1 MYDTVNSA
9 FSDALKREGKVITA
23 YSDNTPYNVI
33 FRRNSDTNK
42 LQNTITIFYSADSNV
57 HAGQLLK
64 YKDKIYLS
72 INQESAENDTYLKS
86 DLRQTNAVMNYISGS
101 TEFNVPAYAYDVND
115 ALAVSSNT
123 ISIVGGNIKLIAENS
138 AITRALKIN
147 DCFYALGGYWK
158 IDNLIYKDNVIY
170 IYVERESTSI
180 IYTLSITSNDSYD
193 RGTTAQFTAIAKA
206 GDTVV
211 TNANII
217 WNSSDTSKATVD
229 SSGNVTFLANG
240 SVDISAAWQ
249 EHSVSSTKSIT
260 VTEPP
265 VYGLTIAG
273 NDSYTTSDTP
283 TLTATATINDT
294 ADTTATITWDSSDTS
309 IATIDSTGIVT
320 FLAAGDVT
328 FTATW
333 VEHNTITAT
342 KAITVTVPVPTS
354 QYTCKITNTP
364 STGWKEYNDTDN
376 IATAKYGSTK
386 VFVAHFFDSTETEVT
401 DQIPAWSIDVSGLT
415 TAQQA
420 KIHLTYNES
429 YPMRSYVNVDADNA
443 LIGLQFTLSL
453 TNSTGTC
460 EVKTVPV
467 KITGLMG

>member
-42 LQNTITIFYSADSNV
+42 LQNTITIFYNADSTIY
-57 HAGQLLK
+57 AGQLLK
-64 YKDKIYLS
+64 YKDKTYLS

-86 DLRQTNAVMNYISGS
+86 DLRQTNAVMNYISGGM
-101 TEFNVPAYAYDVND
+101 EFNVPVYAYDVND
-115 ALAVSSNT
+115 ALIVESSA
-123 ISIVGGNIKLIAENS
+123 ISVVGGNIEILAEDNS
-138 AITRALKIN
+138 ITRALKIN

-170 IYVERESTSI
+170 IYVERETTSTT
-180 IYTLSITSNDSYD
+180 YTVTITANDSYD
-193 RGTTAQFTAIAKA
+193 RGTTAQFTATAKA

-217 WNSSDTSKATVD
+217 WSSSDTSKATVD

-260 VTEPP
+260 ITEPP

-283 TLTATATINDT
+283 TLTATATINGT
-294 ADTTATITWDSSDTS
+294 ADTTATITWISSDTS
-309 IATIDSTGIVT
+309 IATIDSTGKIT
-320 FLAAGDVT
+320 FLKAGSVI

-333 VEHNTITAT
+333 VEHNKTAT
-342 KAITVTVPVPTS
+342 KAITVTVPVPTT
-354 QYTCKITNTP
+354 QYTCKITNT
-364 STGWKEYNDTDN
+364 TATWTEYNDTTN
-376 IATAKYGSTK
+376 IATVKVGGSLK
-386 VFVAHFFDSTETEVT
+386 PFMCHFYDSTGTEVT
-401 DQIPAWSIDVSGLT
+401 NITPVWSINVSGLT

-420 KIHLTYNES
+420 EIHLTYQTA
-429 YPMRSYVNVDADNA
+429 YPLRAYLNVDNDTT

-460 EVKTVPV
+460 EVKTVPI
-467 KITGLMG
+467 KITSLM

>member
-33 FRRNSDTNK
+33 FRHNSDTNK
-42 LQNTITIFYSADSNV
+42 LQNTVTIFYNADSTIY
-57 HAGQLLK
+57 AGQLLK

-86 DLRQTNAVMNYISGS
+86 DLRQTNAVMNYISGG

-138 AITRALKIN
+138 AITKALKIN

-180 IYTLSITSNDSYD
+180 VYTLSITSNDSYD

-260 VTEPP
+260 ITEPP

-283 TLTATATINDT
+283 TLTATATINGT
-294 ADTTATITWDSSDTS
+294 ADTTATITWISSDTS
-309 IATIDSTGIVT
+309 IATIDSTGKIT
-320 FLAAGDVT
+320 FLKAGSVI

-333 VEHNTITAT
+333 VEHNKTAT
-342 KAITVTVPVPTS
+342 KAITVTVPVPTT
-354 QYTCKITNTP
+354 QYTCKITNT
-364 STGWKEYNDTDN
+364 TATWTEYNDTTN
-376 IATAKYGSTK
+376 IAK
-386 VFVAHFFDSTETEVT
+386 VKVGGTLKPFMCHFYDSTGTEVT
-401 DQIPAWSIDVSGLT
+401 TLTPAWSIDVSGLT
-415 TAQQA
+415 IVQQA
-420 KIHLTYNES
+420 KIHLTYNAS
-429 YPMRSYVNVDADNA
+429 YPLRCYLNVDADNA

-460 EVKTVPV
+460 EVKTVPIQ
-467 KITGLMG
+467 ITSLT

>member
-9 FSDALKREGKVITA
+9 FSDTLRREGKVITA
-23 YSDNTPYNVI
+23 YSDNTPHNVI

-42 LQNTITIFYSADSNV
+42 LQNTVTIFYSADSTV

-64 YKDKIYLS
+64 YKDKTYLS

-86 DLRQTNAVMNYISGS
+86 DLRQTNAVMNYISGGM
-101 TEFNVPAYAYDVND
+101 EFNVPVYSYDVND

-123 ISIVGGNIKLIAENS
+123 ISIVGGNIELIAENS
-138 AITRALKIN
+138 TTTRALKIN

-180 IYTLSITSNDSYD
+180 VYTVTITSNDSYD
-193 RGTTAQFTAIAKA
+193 RGTTAQFTATAKA
-206 GDTVV
+206 GNTVV
-211 TNANII
+211 TNANVI
-217 WNSSDTSKATVD
+217 WSSSDTSKATVD

-260 VTEPP
+260 ITEPP

-283 TLTATATINDT
+283 TLTATATINGT
-294 ADTTATITWDSSDTS
+294 ADTTATITWISSDTS
-309 IATIDSTGIVT
+309 IATIDSTGKII
-320 FLAAGDVT
+320 FLAAGSVT

-333 VEHNTITAT
+333 VEHDTITAT
-342 KAITVTVPVPTS
+342 KDITVTVPVPTT
-354 QYTCKITNTP
+354 QYTCKITNTHAVVYDSTNTP
-364 STGWKEYNDTDN
+364 KQIKVGGSPVPFDSHFYDSTG
-376 IATAKYGSTK
+376 
-386 VFVAHFFDSTETEVT
+386 TEVT
-401 DQIPAWSIDVSGLT
+401 TLTPAWSIDVS
-415 TAQQA
+415 
-420 KIHLTYNES
+420 KIAPQYQSEIGLTYNAS
-429 YPMRSYVNVDADNA
+429 YPTRAYVQGGTSTA
-443 LIGLQFTLSL
+443 LIGSTLTL
-453 TNSTGTC
+453 TLIDSGGLSTPYTIDIQ
-460 EVKTVPV
+460 
-467 KITGLMG
+467 ITSYM

>member
-33 FRRNSDTNK
+33 FRHNSDTNK
-42 LQNTITIFYSADSNV
+42 LQNTVTIFYNADSTIY
-57 HAGQLLK
+57 AGQLLK

-180 IYTLSITSNDSYD
+180 VYTLSITSNDSYD

-273 NDSYTTSDTP
+273 NDSYVTTDTP
-283 TLTATATINDT
+283 TLTATATINGI
-294 ADTTATITWDSSDTS
+294 ADATATITWTSSDET
-309 IATIDSTGIVT
+309 IATIDSTGKIT

-328 FTATW
+328 ITATW
-333 VEHNTITAT
+333 TEHNLTAT
-342 KAITVTVPVPTS
+342 KTISVTVPIPTT
-354 QYTCKITNTP
+354 QYTCKITNT
-364 STGWKEYNDTDN
+364 SATWTEYNDTTN
-376 IATAKYGSTK
+376 IAIVKVGGSLK
-386 VFVAHFFDSTETEVT
+386 PFMCHFYDSTGTEVT
-401 DQIPAWSIDVSGLT
+401 TLTPAWSIDVSGLT
-415 TAQQA
+415 IVQQA
-420 KIHLTYNES
+420 KIHLTYNAS
-429 YPMRSYVNVDADNA
+429 YPLRCYLNVDNDTT
-443 LIGLQFTLSL
+443 LIGLKFYLTLVDSGAL
-453 TNSTGTC
+453 A
-460 EVKTVPV
+460 VPKTVPIN
-467 KITGLMG
+467 ITSLM

>member
-9 FSDALKREGKVITA
+9 FTDALKREGKVITA
-23 YSDNTPYNVI
+23 YSDNTPYNAI
-33 FRRNSDTNK
+33 FRRNSDKNK
-42 LQNTITIFYSADSNV
+42 LQNTVTIFYNADSSI

-64 YKDKIYLS
+64 YKDKTYLS

-86 DLRQTNAVMNYISGS
+86 DLRQTNAVMNYISGGM
-101 TEFNVPAYAYDVND
+101 EFNVPAYAYDVND

-123 ISIVGGNIKLIAENS
+123 ISIVGGNIELIAENS
-138 AITRALKIN
+138 TTTRALKIN

-158 IDNLIYKDNVIY
+158 IDNLIYKDNMTY
-170 IYVERESTSI
+170 IYVERETTSTT
-180 IYTLSITSNDSYD
+180 YTVTITANDSYD
-193 RGTTAQFTAIAKA
+193 RGTNVQFTAIAKA

-229 SSGNVTFLANG
+229 SNGNVTFLANG

-265 VYGLTIAG
+265 VYGLTITG
-273 NDSYTTSDTP
+273 NDSYVTTDTP
-283 TLTATATINDT
+283 TLTATATINGT
-294 ADTTATITWDSSDTS
+294 EDTTATITWVSSDES

-342 KAITVTVPVPTS
+342 KSITVSVPVPTS

-364 STGWKEYNDTDN
+364 STGWTEYNDTDN
-376 IATAKYGSTK
+376 IATAKIGSTK

-420 KIHLTYNES
+420 EVHLTYNES
-429 YPMRSYVNVDADNA
+429 YPMRSYIQIDNDYQ
-443 LIGLQFTLSL
+443 LIGLQLTISL
-453 TNSTGTC
+453 TNSAGTC
-460 EVKTVPV
+460 ENRTIPV
-467 KITGLMG
+467 NIIPII

>member
-42 LQNTITIFYSADSNV
+42 LQNTITIFYSADSTIY
-57 HAGQLLK
+57 AGQLLK

-180 IYTLSITSNDSYD
+180 VYTLSITSNDSYD

-260 VTEPP
+260 ITEPP

-283 TLTATATINDT
+283 TLTATATINGT

-309 IATIDSTGIVT
+309 IATIDSTGKIT
-320 FLAAGDVT
+320 FLKAGSVI

-333 VEHNTITAT
+333 VEHNKTAT
-342 KAITVTVPVPTS
+342 KAITVTVPVPTT
-354 QYTCKITNTP
+354 QYTCKITNTKA
-364 STGWKEYNDTDN
+364 TWTEYNDTTN
-376 IATAKYGSTK
+376 IATVK
-386 VFVAHFFDSTETEVT
+386 VGGTLKPFMCHFYDSTGTEVT
-401 DQIPAWSIDVSGLT
+401 TLTPVWSIDVSGLT
-415 TAQQA
+415 IVQQA
-420 KIHLTYNES
+420 KIHLTYQTA
-429 YPMRSYVNVDADNA
+429 YPLRAYLNVDADNA

-460 EVKTVPV
+460 EVKTVPIQ
-467 KITGLMG
+467 ITSLT

>member
-33 FRRNSDTNK
+33 FRRNSDMNK
-42 LQNTITIFYSADSNV
+42 LQNTVTIFYSADSTV

-64 YKDKIYLS
+64 YKDKTYLS

-86 DLRQTNAVMNYISGS
+86 DLRQTNAVMNYISGGM
-101 TEFNVPAYAYDVND
+101 EFNVPVYAYDVND

-123 ISIVGGNIKLIAENS
+123 ISIVGGNIELIAENS
-138 AITRALKIN
+138 TTTRALKIN

-158 IDNLIYKDNVIY
+158 IDNLIYKDNMTY
-170 IYVERESTSI
+170 IYVERETTSTT
-180 IYTLSITSNDSYD
+180 YTVTITSNNSYD
-193 RGTTAQFTAIAKA
+193 RGTTAQFTATAKA

-217 WNSSDTSKATVD
+217 WSSSDTSKATVD

-260 VTEPP
+260 ITEPP

-273 NDSYTTSDTP
+273 NDSYVTTDTP
-283 TLTATATINDT
+283 TLTATATINGVIDS
-294 ADTTATITWDSSDTS
+294 TATITWIPSDTS
-309 IATIDSTGIVT
+309 IATIDSTGKII
-320 FLAAGDVT
+320 FLSAGNVI

-333 VEHNTITAT
+333 VEHNVTAT
-342 KAITVTVPVPTS
+342 KAITVTVPVPTT
-354 QYTCKITNTP
+354 QYTCKITNTTA
-364 STGWKEYNDTDN
+364 SWTEYNDTTN
-376 IATAKYGSTK
+376 IAACKVGGSLK
-386 VFVAHFFDSTETEVT
+386 PIMCHFYDSTGTEVT
-401 DQIPAWSIDVSGLT
+401 TLTPVWSIDVSKLT
-415 TAQQA
+415 TAQQVE
-420 KIHLTYNES
+420 IHLTYNAS
-429 YPMRSYVNVDADNA
+429 YPLRCYLNVDNDNA
-443 LIGLQFTLSL
+443 LIGLKFYLTLVDSGAL
-453 TNSTGTC
+453 TTP
-460 EVKTVPV
+460 KTVPIQ
-467 KITGLMG
+467 ITSYM

>member
-42 LQNTITIFYSADSNV
+42 LQNTVTIFYSADSTL

-64 YKDKIYLS
+64 YKDKTYLS

-86 DLRQTNAVMNYISGS
+86 DLRQTNAVMNYISGGM
-101 TEFNVPAYAYDVND
+101 EFNVPAYAYDVND

-158 IDNLIYKDNVIY
+158 IDNLIYKDNMTY
-170 IYVERESTSI
+170 IYVERETTSTT
-180 IYTLSITSNDSYD
+180 YTVTITANDSYD
-193 RGTTAQFTAIAKA
+193 RGTTAQFTATAKA

-217 WNSSDTSKATVD
+217 WSSSDTSKATVD

-283 TLTATATINDT
+283 TLTATATINGT
-294 ADTTATITWDSSDTS
+294 ADTTATITWISSDTS
-309 IATIDSTGIVT
+309 IATIDSTGKIT
-320 FLAAGDVT
+320 FLKAGSVI

-333 VEHNTITAT
+333 VEHNKTAT
-342 KAITVTVPVPTS
+342 KAITVTVPVPTT
-354 QYTCKITNTP
+354 QYTCKITNTKA
-364 STGWKEYNDTDN
+364 TWTEYNDTDN
-376 IATAKYGSTK
+376 IATAKIGSTK
-386 VFVAHFFDSTETEVT
+386 PFVAHFFDSTETEVT

-420 KIHLTYNES
+420 EIHLTYQTA
-429 YPMRSYVNVDADNA
+429 YPLRAYVNVDNDNA

-460 EVKTVPV
+460 EPKTVPV
-467 KITGLMG
+467 NIVSLYG

>member
-42 LQNTITIFYSADSNV
+42 LQNTVTIFYSADSTIY
-57 HAGQLLK
+57 AGQLLK

-180 IYTLSITSNDSYD
+180 VYTVTITSNDSYD

-217 WNSSDTSKATVD
+217 WSSSDTSKATVD

-260 VTEPP
+260 ITEPP

-283 TLTATATINDT
+283 TLTATATINGT
-294 ADTTATITWDSSDTS
+294 ADATATITWTSSDET
-309 IATIDSTGIVT
+309 IATIDSTGKIT

-328 FTATW
+328 ITATW
-333 VEHNTITAT
+333 TQHNLTAT
-342 KAITVTVPVPTS
+342 KAITVTVPVPTT
-354 QYTCKITNTP
+354 QYTCKITNT
-364 STGWKEYNDTDN
+364 SATWTEYNDTDN
-376 IATAKYGSTK
+376 IATAKIGSTK
-386 VFVAHFFDSTETEVT
+386 PFVAHFFDSTETEIT

-420 KIHLTYNES
+420 EVHLTYNES
-429 YPMRSYVNVDADNA
+429 YPMRSYIQIDNDYQ
-443 LIGLQFTLSL
+443 LIGLQFTISL
-453 TNSTGTC
+453 TNSAGTC
-460 EVKTVPV
+460 ELKTIPV
-467 KITGLMG
+467 NIIPLT

>member
-1 MYDTVNSA
+1 MYNTANSA
-9 FSDALKREGKVITA
+9 LSDALKITS
-23 YSDNTPYNVI
+23 YSDNTPYDVI
-33 FRRNSDTNK
+33 FRRNSDKNK
-42 LQNTITIFYSADSNV
+42 LQDTVTIFYNADSSI

-64 YKDKIYLS
+64 YKDKTYLS

-86 DLRQTNAVMNYISGS
+86 DLRQTNAIMNYVKGG
-101 TEFNVPAYAYDVND
+101 TEFSVPAYAYDVQSP
-115 ALAVSSNT
+115 LLISNNV
-123 ISIVGGNIKLIAENS
+123 ISMAGGNIELLAEDNS
-138 AITRALKIN
+138 ITRALKIN

-158 IDNLIYKDNVIY
+158 INNLIYKGNMTY
-170 IYVERESTSI
+170 IYVERETTSTT
-180 IYTLSITSNDSYD
+180 YTVTITANDSYD
-193 RGTTAQFTAIAKA
+193 RGTTVQFTATAKA

-217 WNSSDTSKATVD
+217 WTSSDTSKATVD

-249 EHSVSSTKSIT
+249 EHSVSSKKSIT
-260 VTEPP
+260 ITEPP
-265 VYGLTIAG
+265 VYGLTITG
-273 NDSYTTSDTP
+273 NDSYVTTDTP
-283 TLTATATINDT
+283 TLTATATINGT
-294 ADTTATITWDSSDTS
+294 EDTTATITWVSSDES

-354 QYTCKITNTP
+354 QYICKITNAP

>member
-9 FSDALKREGKVITA
+9 FTDVLKREGKVITA
-23 YSDNTPYNVI
+23 YSDNTLYNVI
-33 FRRNSDTNK
+33 FRRNSDKNK
-42 LQNTITIFYSADSNV
+42 LQDTVTIFYNADSSI

-64 YKDKIYLS
+64 YKDKTYLS

-86 DLRQTNAVMNYISGS
+86 DLFETNAVMNYIGGDK
-101 TEFNVPAYAYDVND
+101 EYNVPAYAYDVNN
-115 ALAVSSNT
+115 ALAINNNVL
-123 ISIVGGNIKLIAENS
+123 SIVNGNIELLAEDNS
-138 AITRALKIN
+138 ITRALKIN

-158 IDNLIYKDNVIY
+158 INNLIYKDNVIY
-170 IYVERESTSI
+170 IYVTREVTSI
-180 IYTLSITSNDSYD
+180 KYTLDITSDDSYEK
-193 RGTTAQFTAIAKA
+193 GTTAQFTAIAKA
-206 GDTVV
+206 DNTVI
-211 TNANII
+211 TNANIV
-217 WNSSDTSKATVD
+217 WS
-229 SSGNVTFLANG
+229 
-240 SVDISAAWQ
+240 
-249 EHSVSSTKSIT
+249 
-260 VTEPP
+260 
-265 VYGLTIAG
+265 
-273 NDSYTTSDTP
+273 
-283 TLTATATINDT
+283 
-294 ADTTATITWDSSDTS
+294 SSDTS

-354 QYTCKITNTP
+354 QYICKITNAP

-401 DQIPAWSIDVSGLT
+401 DQIPAWSIDVSKLT

-429 YPMRSYVNVDADNA
+429 YPMRTYVNVDADNS

-467 KITGLMG
+467 TITGLMG